1 LVQRLL
7 QRGRQGFEQREQ
19 HGERA
24 GSDLGKPKALPGTWI
39 TGSIKPNPVARMA
52 PSSTQ
57 TPQRGTGRGIGIRT
71 AAGSDE
77 RAHGQL
83 HVYDGDGKGKSQAA
97 LGVVLRT
104 IGLGICE
111 QKRTRVLLLRF
122 LKGPGRAY
130 DEDAAIE
137 ALQQGFPHLID
148 QVRTGRGD
156 YFTAEEATPFDRQ
169 EAQRGWD
176 IAKGA
181 IASDLYSVVVLDEL
195 NPVLDLGLLDADEVA
210 RTLACKPPGMEVIC
224 TGRGAPKELVQLADL
239 HSEMR
244 AHQQMDPG
252 ITGIEIYTGDGKGK
266 STSALGK
273 GLQAIGR
280 GISQDK
286 SHRVL
291 ILQWLKGGAG
301 YTEDAAIAALRE
313 SYPHLVDHLRSGRD
327 AIVWRGQQQPID
339 YVEAER
345 AWEIAR
351 AAISSG
357 LYKTV
362 ILDEINPTVDLELLP
377 VEPIVQTLLRKPAET
392 EVILTGRCKNRL
404 AYFELASVYSEMV
417 CHKHYAERGVDLK
430 RGVDY

>member
-1 LVQRLL
+1 MPASPSATPSSRSVGSQ
-7 QRGRQGFEQREQ
+7 
-19 HGERA
+19 
-24 GSDLGKPKALPGTWI
+24 GSD
-39 TGSIKPNPVARMA
+39 AR
-52 PSSTQ
+52 S
-57 TPQRGTGRGIGIRT
+57 GTGRGIGIRT
-71 AAGSDE
+71 AARREE
-77 RAHGQL
+77 RANGQL

-122 LKGPGRAY
+122 LKGPGRSY

-148 QVRTGRGD
+148 QVRTGRGEHFSAD
-156 YFTAEEATPFDRQ
+156 EVTVFDRQ

-176 IAKGA
+176 IARGA
-181 IASDLYSVVVLDEL
+181 IASALYSVVVLDEI
-195 NPVLDLGLLDADEVA
+195 NPVLELGLLDAEDVVQ
-210 RTLACKPPGMEVIC
+210 TLMGRPAGMEVIC
-224 TGRGAPKELVQLADL
+224 TGRAAPRALVQVADL

-244 AHQQMDPG
+244 AHRRSDRILLDDYESAEG
-252 ITGIEIYTGDGKGK
+252 LDGIEIYTGEGKGK

-273 GLQAIGR
+273 ALQAIGR

-291 ILQWLKGGAG
+291 ILQWLKGGSG

-327 AIVWRGQQQPID
+327 AIVWRGQQLPID

-377 VEPIVQTLLRKPAET
+377 VEPIVQTLLRKPSET
-392 EVILTGRCKNRL
+392 EVILTGRCKNPP
-404 AYFELASVYSEMV
+404 AYFDLASVHSEMV
-417 CHKHYAERGVDLK
+417 CHKHYAERGIDLK

>member
-1 LVQRLL
+1 M
-7 QRGRQGFEQREQ
+7 
-19 HGERA
+19 
-24 GSDLGKPKALPGTWI
+24 S
-39 TGSIKPNPVARMA
+39 

-57 TPQRGTGRGIGIRT
+57 TPQRGSGRGIGIRT

-156 YFTAEEATPFDRQ
+156 FFTAEEVTRFDRQ

-195 NPVLDLGLLDADEVA
+195 NPVLDLGLLDSEEVC
-210 RTLACKPPGMEVIC
+210 RTLAAKPPGMEVIC
-224 TGRGAPKELVQLADL
+224 TGRGAPRQLVQLADL

-244 AHQQMDPG
+244 AHRRRSETNACSSETGREVQGLD
-252 ITGIEIYTGDGKGK
+252 GIEIYTGEGKGK

-273 GLQAIGR
+273 ALQAIGR

-291 ILQWLKGGAG
+291 ILQWLKGGSG

-377 VEPIVQTLLRKPAET
+377 VEPIVQTLLRKPSET
-392 EVILTGRCKNRL
+392 EVILTGRCKHPP
-404 AYFELASVYSEMV
+404 AYFDLAAVHSEMV

>member
-1 LVQRLL
+1 M
-7 QRGRQGFEQREQ
+7 GIIE
-19 HGERA
+19 
-24 GSDLGKPKALPGTWI
+24 
-39 TGSIKPNPVARMA
+39 
-52 PSSTQ
+52 
-57 TPQRGTGRGIGIRT
+57 TPRRGTGRGIGIRT
-71 AAGSDE
+71 AAGREE
-77 RAHGQL
+77 RLHGQL

-148 QVRTGRGD
+148 QVRTGRGEF
-156 YFTAEEATPFDRQ
+156 FTAEEATGFDRQ

-181 IASDLYSVVVLDEL
+181 IASDLYSVVVLDEI
-195 NPVLDLGLLDADEVA
+195 NPVLDLGLLPIDEVS
-210 RTLACKPPGMEVIC
+210 RTLATKPDGMEVIC
-224 TGRGAPKELVQLADL
+224 TGRGAPAELIQLADL

-244 AHQQMDPG
+244 AHRRHDLAAPG
-252 ITGIEIYTGDGKGK
+252 EEEPKGLDGIEIYTGEGKGK

-273 GLQAIGR
+273 ALQAIGK

-291 ILQWLKGGAG
+291 ILQWLKGGKG

-392 EVILTGRCKNRL
+392 EVILTGRCKNRP
-404 AYFELASVYSEMV
+404 AYFDLASVHSEMV

>member
-1 LVQRLL
+1 M
-7 QRGRQGFEQREQ
+7 
-19 HGERA
+19 
-24 GSDLGKPKALPGTWI
+24 S
-39 TGSIKPNPVARMA
+39 
-52 PSSTQ
+52 SSTQ

-71 AAGSDE
+71 AAGSHE
-77 RAHGQL
+77 RSHGQL
-83 HVYDGDGKGKSQAA
+83 HVYDGEGKGKSQAA

-111 QKRTRVLLLRF
+111 QKQTRVLLLRF
-122 LKGPGRAY
+122 LKGPGRSY

-156 YFTAEEATPFDRQ
+156 YFSADQVTRVDIQ
-169 EAQRGWD
+169 EAERGWT

-181 IASDLYSVVVLDEL
+181 LASDLYSVVVLDEL
-195 NPVLDLGLLDADEVA
+195 NPVLDLGLLDAEEVV
-210 RTLACKPPGMEVIC
+210 RTLAAKPAGMEVIV
-224 TGRGAPKELVQLADL
+224 TGRGAPRQLVQIADL

-244 AHQQMDPG
+244 AHRRADCLPEAG
-252 ITGIEIYTGDGKGK
+252 ADGEEGPAGLEGIEIYTGEGKGK

-273 GLQAIGR
+273 ALQAIGR

-291 ILQWLKGGAG
+291 ILQWLKGGSG

-377 VEPIVQTLLRKPAET
+377 VEPIVQTLLRKPSET
-392 EVILTGRCKNRL
+392 EVILTGRCKNPP
-404 AYFELASVYSEMV
+404 AYFDLASVHSEMV

>member
-1 LVQRLL
+1 MDSKTEGINQAGTNSASIRR
-7 QRGRQGFEQREQ
+7 RGK
-19 HGERA
+19 
-24 GSDLGKPKALPGTWI
+24 GK
-39 TGSIKPNPVARMA
+39 
-52 PSSTQ
+52 
-57 TPQRGTGRGIGIRT
+57 GIGIVT
-71 AAGSDE
+71 ASDSQE
-77 RAHGQL
+77 RVHGQL
-83 HVYDGDGKGKSQAA
+83 HIYDGEGKGKSQAA

-148 QVRTGRGD
+148 QVRTGRAD
-156 YFTAEEATPFDRQ
+156 FFTAEEATRFDAQ
-169 EAQRGWD
+169 EAKRGWD

-181 IASDLYSVVVLDEL
+181 IASALYSVVVLDEL
-195 NPVLDLGLLDADEVA
+195 NPVLDLGLLPIDDVV
-210 RTLACKPPGMEVIC
+210 RTLNDRPVGMEVIV
-224 TGRGAPKELVQLADL
+224 TGRAAPAALVQVADL

-244 AHQQMDPG
+244 AHRRPFVEEG
-252 ITGIEIYTGDGKGK
+252 VIPINALGGIEIYTGEGKGK

-273 GLQAIGR
+273 ALQAIGK

-291 ILQWLKGGAG
+291 ILQWLKGGSG

-351 AAISSG
+351 AAIASG

-362 ILDEINPTVDLELLP
+362 ILDELNPSVDLELLP
-377 VEPIVQTLLRKPAET
+377 VEPIVQTLLKKPSET
-392 EVILTGRCKNRL
+392 EVIITGRCKHPP
-404 AYFELASVYSEMV
+404 AYFDLASVHSEMV
-417 CHKHYAERGVDLK
+417 CHKHYAEQGVDLK

>member
-1 LVQRLL
+1 M
-7 QRGRQGFEQREQ
+7 
-19 HGERA
+19 
-24 GSDLGKPKALPGTWI
+24 T
-39 TGSIKPNPVARMA
+39 
-52 PSSTQ
+52 PSSQ
-57 TPQRGTGRGIGIRT
+57 TTKRGTGRGIGIRT
-71 AAGSDE
+71 ATGSDE

-83 HVYDGDGKGKSQAA
+83 HVYDGEGKGKSQAA

-111 QKRTRVLLLRF
+111 QKRTRVLLLRY
-122 LKGPGRAY
+122 LKGPGRSY

-148 QVRTGRGD
+148 QVRTGRGE
-156 YFTAEEATPFDRQ
+156 YFSASEAIPFDRQ

-181 IASDLYSVVVLDEL
+181 LASNLYSVVVLDEL
-195 NPVLDLGLLDADEVA
+195 NPVMNLGLLDEADVVH
-210 RTLACKPPGMEVIC
+210 TLAAKPPGVEVIC
-224 TGRGAPKELVQLADL
+224 TGRGAPSSLVQLADL

-244 AHQQMDPG
+244 AHSSDAPG
-252 ITGIEIYTGDGKGK
+252 LQGIEIYTGEGKGK

-291 ILQWLKGGAG
+291 ILQWLKGGNG

-351 AAISSG
+351 AAIASG

-362 ILDEINPTVDLELLP
+362 ILDELNPTVDLELLP

-392 EVILTGRCKNRL
+392 EVIITGRCKSRP
-404 AYFELASVYSEMV
+404 AYFDLASVHSEMV